1 MFIEQDN
8 VVAGQETF
16 QDEIGFSL
24 FLLVGTQAF
33 GVAEFGNDSDFE
45 RHIVGQSFAVFLSL
59 IHISEPT
66 RQAEIS
72 YAVFC
77 LKKKKKKKDKQK
89 YRMQ

>member
-45 RHIVGQSFAVFLSL
+45 RHIVGQSFAVFLDSTVF
-59 IHISEPT
+59 PT
-66 RQAEIS
+66 TNSTIFMKNLNLLQN
-72 YAVFC
+72 
-77 LKKKKKKKDKQK
+77 
-89 YRMQ
+89 